1 MTREIG
7 ADAFAAAL
15 EDIFGDVEVLS
26 TDALNKG
33 VSKGAKVSRDEWRSG
48 APRDTGAYASS
59 IRYKVDRRGDR
70 PQATVYSEK
79 PGLPHLLEKGHA
91 TVGGNFVP
99 GIPHVAP
106 AAEAGFDATFK
117 ETDDAI
123 GAGL

>member
-15 EDIFGDVEVLS
+15 EDIFGDVEALS

-70 PQATVYSEK
+70 PQATVYSE
-79 PGLPHLLEKGHA
+79 
-91 TVGGNFVP
+91 
-99 GIPHVAP
+99 
-106 AAEAGFDATFK
+106 
-117 ETDDAI
+117 
-123 GAGL
+123 

>member
-7 ADAFAAAL
+7 VDAFAAAL
-15 EDIFGDVEVLS
+15 EDIFSDVETVS

-33 VSKGAKVSRDEWRSG
+33 VSKGAKVSRDEWRAG

-59 IRYKVDRRGDR
+59 IRYKVDRTGDK

-99 GIPHVAP
+99 GTLHIAP
-106 AAEAGFDATFK
+106 AAKAGFEAAFK
-117 ETDDAI
+117 TADDAI